1 MKINIIKK
9 NPGCIM
15 FSSLVGSGA
24 AIWCG
29 DDVNISGAYD
39 VEIDFDSEYT
49 WGDDIFYSSNIS
61 ETIAFCEG
69 VNKINAKVISTDGSV
84 VAISFGGDVILIE
97 VSGADRISSDFYI
110 CFYSPVERTKI
121 TPFLI

>member
-1 MKINIIKK
+1 MKIDIIKK
-9 NPGCIM
+9 NSRCII
-15 FSSLVGSGA
+15 FSSLIGSGA

-49 WGDDIFYSSNIS
+49 WGEDVFYSSDVS
-61 ETIAFCEG
+61 ETIALCEG
-69 VNKINAKVISTDGSV
+69 VNKINAKVCSTDGGV
-84 VAISFGGDVILIE
+84 VAISFGGDVTLIE
-97 VSGADRISSDFYI
+97 VSGADRISSGFNI
-110 CFYSPVERTKI
+110 CFYSPVEKTKI